1 MSSSPDFS
9 SASSSCGTSSSEE
22 DIEICNYQHFVR
34 WAGAIFNVLCG
45 LANGYDLSVVATML
59 NLIVA
64 DIALCGS
71 RSLQDAREAVC
82 PNKQAVMSMVA
93 AGATC
98 GRLFLT
104 WIADRFGRRAAL
116 MVVDVIIISALAV
129 QCLAS
134 NSVVFLIGRFLFGVG
149 VGCAFVTST
158 VYLCEIAPP
167 SQRGMFTALNEL
179 AVCVGFM
186 MGLHVTTLLELD
198 HVSWRVAVAIS
209 AVPVV
214 VQLLFLP
221 FLPESP
227 RWLAIQGSSAG
238 FEQSAHAFGLSQS
251 EIDDL
256 QLWVKQEAE
265 RSATEGS
272 RGRKN
277 MLDAQRKAWHS
288 HARAFCVVLG
298 FNIFNTGSG
307 IYAMQAYA
315 PDILR
320 HLGITE
326 PANWQPLVGWMKTAG
341 ALVTV
346 MGADIL
352 CVGRRRLSMA
362 GATGCC
368 LCMLLLAL
376 SMIIPGAVP
385 VVATA
390 LAYLVFMFAWNAGY
404 GGLQFVVGLELL
416 PSEVRSI
423 WQGQILFLTGILE
436 IAIYQCFLSAL
447 QADGVGTF
455 LFFSFINL
463 LGVVFAALYVPD
475 VTGQSLEEVSKQSN
489 RCQSQPWLRSMKDQF
504 V

>member
-1 MSSSPDFS
+1 M
-9 SASSSCGTSSSEE
+9 SASSTCGTSSSEE
-22 DIEICNYQHFVR
+22 EMELSSYQRFVR
-34 WAGAIFNVLCG
+34 WTSAIYNVLCG
-45 LANGYDLSVVATML
+45 LTNGYDVSVVSILL
-59 NLIVA
+59 NRIVA
-64 DIALCGS
+64 DLAMCGDGS
-71 RSLQDAREAVC
+71 IQDAREAAC

-98 GRLFLT
+98 GRLLLT
-104 WIADRFGRRAAL
+104 WTADRFGRRIAL
-116 MVVDVIIISALAV
+116 VIVDVIIISALAV

-179 AVCVGFM
+179 AVCVGYM
-186 MGLHVTTLLELD
+186 LGLHVNTLLKLD